1 MFGEIGLPDHVENI
15 SASGW
20 LRLTQPRQCSLR
32 ISAIASLLKPQ
43 KAATSDV
50 VALTPDVSVVSI
62 LALVLGVLLLSLG
75 LLLGSTLAAG

>member
-1 MFGEIGLPDHVENI
+1 MNL
-15 SASGW
+15 
-20 LRLTQPRQCSLR
+20 LR
-32 ISAIASLLKPQ
+32 IGGN
-43 KAATSDV
+43 SDV